1 LNITNILH
9 KHNMLSDLLH
19 ATLKDYLAPLE
30 EDYANDLL
38 TSYVESNAEFL
49 KTDIDINVRLVFDH

>member
-1 LNITNILH
+1 
-9 KHNMLSDLLH
+9 MLSDLLH